1 MSPAHTLHTF
11 LQKEITELKTRFLQ
25 FIKCAE
31 EMEEQ
36 RMKIYEHLLQAQQEI
51 VSKIMQSEGK
61 FRQIEENLA
70 KLEKKIENLQVSI
83 MNKGNVTMGAL
94 EGTPDLSDMLHNIC
108 FIRGVASDRIQTTAR
123 NRKYRI

>member
-25 FIKCAE
+25 FIKRAT

-94 EGTPDLSDMLHNIC
+94 EGTPYLSDRLRNIC
-108 FIRGVASDRIQTTAR
+108 FIRGLASDRIQTIAR